1 MEIYIQSA
9 IGMFLGYF
17 ALMNPFANT
26 AVFLGL
32 TSDKTKE
39 DRKKIAFKALFIT
52 FCIVVVF
59 AITGQIIFHLF
70 GITLPALKLT
80 GGILIFI
87 IGYQM
92 LHGSSSK
99 MHDPDKNKEEH
110 ADDASDIA
118 ISPLAVP
125 LLAGPGT
132 IAVTMN
138 NAATGDIV
146 HIIMTIVSF
155 SLLAG
160 ITYYFFIFGD
170 KIIKIIGNGGLTII
184 TRLMGLIL
192 AVIGM
197 QMFLDG
203 SVSASKLF

>member
-1 MEIYIQSA
+1 MESYFQVV

-26 AVFLGL
+26 AVFLGV
-32 TSDKTKE
+32 TGQNTAE
-39 DRKKIAFKALFIT
+39 ERKKIAFKALFIT
-52 FCIVVVF
+52 FCVVVVF
-59 AITGQIIFHLF
+59 AATGKIIFHLF
-70 GITLPALKLT
+70 DITLPALRLT

-87 IGYQM
+87 IGYGM
-92 LHGSSSK
+92 LNGSGSD
-99 MHDPDKNKEEH
+99 MHKPTEDEKGS
-110 ADDASDIA
+110 DDDNTDVA

-138 NAATGDIV
+138 NAASGDIM

-155 SLLAG
+155 SALAI
-160 ITYYFFIFGD
+160 ITYYFFISGD
-170 KIIKIIGNGGLTII
+170 RIIKLVGKGGLTII

-197 QMFLDG
+197 QMFIDG
-203 SVSASKLF
+203 AVGASKLF

>member
-1 MEIYIQSA
+1 MEVYIQTA

-26 AVFLGL
+26 AVFLGV
-32 TSDKTKE
+32 TGQNTAE
-39 DRKKIAFKALFIT
+39 ERKKIAFKALLIT
-52 FCIVVVF
+52 FFVVVTF
-59 AITGQIIFHLF
+59 AATGKIIFHLF
-70 GITLPALKLT
+70 DITLPALRLT

-87 IGYQM
+87 IGYGM
-92 LHGSSSK
+92 LNGSGSD
-99 MHDPDKNKEEH
+99 MHKPTEDEKGSNEENT
-110 ADDASDIA
+110 DVA

-138 NAATGDIV
+138 NAAAGDIM

-155 SLLAG
+155 SALAV
-160 ITYYFFIFGD
+160 ITYYFFISGD
-170 KIIKIIGNGGLTII
+170 KIIKLVGKGGLTII

-197 QMFLDG
+197 QMFIDG
-203 SVSASKLF
+203 AVGASKLF

>member
-1 MEIYIQSA
+1 
-9 IGMFLGYF
+9 
-17 ALMNPFANT
+17 
-26 AVFLGL
+26 
-32 TSDKTKE
+32 
-39 DRKKIAFKALFIT
+39 
-52 FCIVVVF
+52 
-59 AITGQIIFHLF
+59 
-70 GITLPALKLT
+70 
-80 GGILIFI
+80 
-87 IGYQM
+87 M
-92 LHGSSSK
+92 LQGSSSK
-99 MHDPDKNKEEH
+99 MHAPGENKEEH
-110 ADDASDIA
+110 ADDASDVA

-125 LLAGPGT
+125 LLAGPET

-146 HIIMTIVSF
+146 HIIMAIVSF

-170 KIIKIIGNGGLTII
+170 KIIKIIGSGGGLTII

-203 SVSASKLF
+203 AVAASKLF